1 MSLRAAAL
9 LMLLSLA
16 APAHYHWV
24 RYSSRNGASQ
34 PVYDHF
40 DLSALPDGHSLPY
53 FINDPGAIQLAAG
66 DSTTALVSQIRAA
79 AAAWNTVETADIK
92 LVFGGMRNA
101 AATAMNS
108 PWVEV
113 EFTEDLPPG
122 VLAMGG
128 PTSRADTVSAAG
140 GAFTPITKSTLRL
153 PRNLANRASWSE
165 RLFLT
170 LVHEFGHT
178 LGLQH
183 SWASGVMSTEITR
196 ATTKASPISADDAA
210 GLSFLYPAP
219 QFRQTTGALSGR
231 VTLNGNGVHLASV
244 VAYSARGWAVS
255 TLTHPDGTYRLEGLV
270 PGAYSVYVHPLPPA
284 LAGEPQPV
292 NLDLPTDPA
301 GRILPGGAFDL
312 QFYPGTATP
321 QTTVPVAVEQT
332 TQNIN
337 FAVRARNAVNLH
349 SVQSYSFSG
358 QDTVKPATV
367 SSAAG
372 RGTVVFSGFGATT
385 AAPNFSVNTLLPG
398 DGAVA
403 GSLRAYSAG
412 YLQLDLATSPGDGPR
427 PLLFTLGDEQY
438 ILPSAYSVVSLGA
451 PSISSVTANA
461 DRTVTLAGQNLG
473 ASTSVWFDGVPA
485 RLRSAENGAL
495 IVSAPPAPAGHRS
508 AIAVMNADG
517 QSSLFFQGPAPQF
530 YLHDAAETASFSI
543 NPAILPAGG
552 ESLVE
557 VTGLGLNFEDQPF
570 TLSTGSSDV
579 AVKRLW
585 VTSTNRV
592 MALVSVSPAAAAAT
606 ATWTVS
612 SGLNTVLAQT
622 PALVLTGVRQAYVA
636 SGDLARTAVQP
647 GAQVTLSIQNGPL
660 SAPASAI
667 SVTVSDR
674 PAQVVS
680 YSGGQLTIQLP
691 AQLSPGLGIVKVTLA
706 GETLPPSAI
715 QIASPPPQILGAIAN
730 GNPVSVSAPV
740 RPGDTVNLLVSN
752 LVEPGQTADL
762 RRLRVISVVANQTIE
777 HTVLAV
783 LPVAGQPGT
792 GLLQIALSSQSP
804 AVTTLPLV
812 LSADDR
818 LSSVYNLPYRQ

>member
-9 LMLLSLA
+9 LMLISLA

-24 RYSSRNGASQ
+24 RYSSRNGSSQ
-34 PVYDHF
+34 PVYDRF
-40 DLSALPDGHSLPY
+40 DLTALPDGRSLPF
-53 FINDPGAIQLAAG
+53 FINDPGALQLAAG
-66 DSTTALVSQIRAA
+66 DSTTALLSQIRAA
-79 AAAWNTVETADIK
+79 AAVWNTVETAEIK

-101 AATAMNS
+101 AAPAMNS

-128 PTSRADTVSAAG
+128 PTSRADTVSAAT

-153 PRNLANRASWSE
+153 PRNLANRASWTE

-196 ATTKASPISADDAA
+196 ATSKASPLSADDAA

-255 TLTHPDGTYRLEGLV
+255 TLTHPDGSYRLEGLA
-270 PGAYSVYVHPLPPA
+270 PGSYSVCVHPLPPA

-301 GRILPGGAFDL
+301 GRIPPSGAFDL
-312 QFYPGTATP
+312 QFYPGTPTP
-321 QTTVPVAVEQT
+321 QTTVPVIAEQT
-332 TQNIN
+332 TQNVN
-337 FAVRARNAVNLH
+337 FAVRARSAVNLH
-349 SVQSYSFSG
+349 SVQTYSFSG
-358 QDTVKPATV
+358 QDTVKPATI

-385 AAPNFSVNTLLPG
+385 AAPNFSVNTLLAG
-398 DGAVA
+398 DGAVP
-403 GSLRAYSAG
+403 GSLRTYSPG
-412 YLQLDLATSPGDGPR
+412 YLQFDVAISPGDGPR
-427 PLLFTLGDEQY
+427 PLLFTLGDEQF
-438 ILPSAYSVVSLGA
+438 ILPSAYSVVSKGA
-451 PSISSVTANA
+451 PSVSSVTANP
-461 DRTVTLAGQNLG
+461 DRTVTIAGQNLG
-473 ASTSVWFDGVPA
+473 AGTSVWFDGVPA
-485 RLRSAENGAL
+485 RLRSAENGTLSVA
-495 IVSAPPAPAGHRS
+495 APPAPAGHRS

-517 QSSLFFQGPAPQF
+517 QSSLFFQGPTPQF
-530 YLHDAAETASFSI
+530 YSHDAPETASFSI
-543 NPAILPAGG
+543 SPAILPAGS

-557 VTGLGLNFEDQPF
+557 ITGLGMNFEEQPF

-585 VTSTNRV
+585 ITSANRV

-606 ATWTVS
+606 ASWSVT
-612 SGLNTVLAQT
+612 SGLNTLLSQT
-622 PALVLTGVRQAYVA
+622 PALILTGVRQAYVA
-636 SGDLARTAVQP
+636 SGDLARTSVQP
-647 GAQVTLSIQNGPL
+647 GAQITLSIQNGPL
-660 SAPASAI
+660 SAAASAI

-674 PAQVVS
+674 PAQVLS
-680 YSGGQLTIQLP
+680 YSAGQLTIQLP
-691 AQLSPGLGIVKVTLA
+691 APLTPGLGIVRVTIA
-706 GETLPPSAI
+706 GESLPASAI
-715 QIASPPPQILGAIAN
+715 QIASPPPQILGAVAN
-730 GNPVSVSAPV
+730 GNPVSASAPA
-740 RPGDTVNLLVSN
+740 RPGDSVNLLVSN
-752 LVEPGQTADL
+752 LSEPGQTVDL
-762 RRLRVISVVANQTIE
+762 RRLRVISVISNQTIE
-777 HTVLAV
+777 HSVLAV
-783 LPVAGQPGT
+783 LPASGQPGA
-792 GLLQIALSSQSP
+792 GFVQIALSSQSP